1 MPVFIAKVS
10 VGGRTT
16 QITLPAKNRSEATRQ
31 LRRRGR
37 VISLKRQGLFDLQPG
52 LSPHERY
59 TFLVKLSTMV
69 ASKVSMGK
77 ALELMGEAFTGNIR
91 RVSRS
96 LSERINAG
104 MNFIS
109 AIEEERKSFPPSLVA
124 LIRSGFAAGNASN
137 ALREAAEFEQL
148 MQGIRKGSMKEVW
161 TGIGYFAASAALT
174 IATVEYFGPMVTGNP
189 LFNRPGV
196 ETDWI
201 EQFGVAFMWVNIVLL
216 AIIGFMIFMGT
227 IGRLASPAIIDRVI
241 ARIPFYA
248 DLILAK
254 NNYMTFFKMS
264 LLAKSGVRVEEMLE
278 ITASDIGPG
287 ALRSDIQR
295 ALDLIRKGRPWA
307 GGMET
312 LDPTDRA
319 SLLAS
324 SDREDVARTFR
335 LLADQFRDLYIAR
348 MKALGPALNI
358 LAALF
363 MSVASAILF
372 GLTILPMLQL
382 AAAI

>member
-1 MPVFIAKVS
+1 MPVFNAKVS

-16 QITLPAKNRSEATRQ
+16 QLSISARNRSDAERQ

-37 VISLKRQGLFDLQPG
+37 VISLKRKSPFDLQPG
-52 LSPHERY
+52 LSPHERF

-69 ASKVSMGK
+69 SSKVSMGR

-91 RVSRS
+91 RVARS
-96 LSERINAG
+96 LSDRVNTG
-104 MNFIS
+104 MNFIT

-124 LIRSGFAAGNASN
+124 LIRSGFAAGNAAN
-137 ALREAAEFEQL
+137 ALREAAEFEQM
-148 MQGIRKGSMKEVW
+148 MQSIRKGSMKEIW
-161 TGIGYFAASAALT
+161 TGIGYFTASAGLT
-174 IATVEYFGPMVTGNP
+174 VATVEYFGPMVTGNP
-189 LFNRPGV
+189 LFQTPGV
-196 ETDWI
+196 ETDWV
-201 EQFGVAFMWVNIVLL
+201 EQFGIMFMWLNIGLL
-216 AIIGFMIFMGT
+216 AIMGFMIFMGT
-227 IGRLASPAIIDRVI
+227 IGRLAHPAVIDRVI
-241 ARIPFYA
+241 ARIPFYS

-254 NNYMTFFKMS
+254 NNYITFYKLS
-264 LLAKSGVRVEEMLE
+264 LLVKSGVRIEETLE

-287 ALRSDIQR
+287 ALRADILR
-295 ALDLIRKGRPWA
+295 SLDLIRKGRPWA
-307 GGMET
+307 AGMET

-335 LLADQFRDLYIAR
+335 LLADQFRDLYVSR
-348 MKALGPALNI
+348 MKTLAPALNI

-363 MSVASAILF
+363 MSIASAILF

-382 AAAI
+382 AANI

>member
-1 MPVFIAKVS
+1 MPVFNAKVS

-16 QITLPAKNRSEATRQ
+16 QLSISARNRSDAERQ

-37 VISLKRQGLFDLQPG
+37 VISLKRKSPFDLQPG
-52 LSPHERY
+52 LSPHERF

-69 ASKVSMGK
+69 SSKVSMGR

-96 LSERINAG
+96 LSDRVNTG
-104 MNFIS
+104 MNFIT

-124 LIRSGFAAGNASN
+124 LIRSGFAAGNAAN
-137 ALREAAEFEQL
+137 ALREAAEFEQM
-148 MQGIRKGSMKEVW
+148 MQQIRKGSMKEIL
-161 TGIGYFAASAALT
+161 TGLGYFTAAAALT
-174 IATVEYFGPMVTGNP
+174 VATVEYFGPMVSGQAM
-189 LFNRPGV
+189 FNTPGV
-196 ETDWI
+196 DTDWI
-201 EQFGVAFMWVNIVLL
+201 ERFGRVFMWINIALL
-216 AIIGFMIFMGT
+216 GIIGFMAFMGT
-227 IGRLASPAIIDRVI
+227 IGRLAHPAIIDRVI

-248 DLILAK
+248 DLVLAK
-254 NNYMTFFKMS
+254 NNYITFYKLS
-264 LLAKSGVRVEEMLE
+264 LLVKSGVRIEETLE

-287 ALRSDIQR
+287 ALRSDIVR
-295 ALDLIRKGRPWA
+295 SLELIRKGRPWA

-335 LLADQFRDLYIAR
+335 LLADQFRDLYISR
-348 MKALGPALNI
+348 MQTLAPALNI

-363 MSVASAILF
+363 MSIASAILF

-382 AAAI
+382 AASI

>member
-1 MPVFIAKVS
+1 MPTFIAKVS
-10 VGGRTT
+10 VGGRTS
-16 QITLPAKNRSEATRQ
+16 QVTLTAKDRADAQRQ

-37 VISLKRQGLFDLQPG
+37 VVSLKREALFDLQPG
-52 LSPHERY
+52 LSSHERY
-59 TFLVKLSTMV
+59 TFLVKLSTMI

-91 RVSRS
+91 QVSNRLSDRV
-96 LSERINAG
+96 NAG
-104 MNFIS
+104 VDFIM
-109 AIEEERKSFPPSLVA
+109 AIEEERKSFPPSLIA

-148 MQGIRKGSMKEVW
+148 MQSIRKGSMKEVW
-161 TGIGYFAASAALT
+161 TGIGYFVASAALT
-174 IATVEYFGPMVTGNP
+174 VATVEYFGPMVTGND

-196 ETDWI
+196 DTGWI
-201 EQFGVAFMWVNIVLL
+201 ERFGEVFMWVNMALL
-216 AIIGFMIFMGT
+216 ALIGFMIFMGT
-227 IGRLASPAIIDRVI
+227 IGRLASPAVIDRVI
-241 ARIPFYA
+241 SRVPFYA

-254 NNYMTFFKMS
+254 NNYLTFYKMS
-264 LLAKSGVRVEEMLE
+264 LLVKSGVRIEEMLE
-278 ITASDIGPG
+278 ITAIDIGPS
-287 ALRSDIQR
+287 ALKSDVLN

-307 GGMET
+307 AGMAT

-348 MKALGPALNI
+348 MQTLGPALNI

-363 MSVASAILF
+363 MSIASAILF

>member
-1 MPVFIAKVS
+1 MPIFIAKVS

-16 QITLPAKNRSEATRQ
+16 QVTIPASNRAEAERQ
-31 LRRRGR
+31 LKRRGR

-52 LSPHERY
+52 LSPYERY
-59 TFLVKLSTMV
+59 MFLVKLSTMI

-77 ALELMGEAFTGNIR
+77 ALELMSQAFTGNIR
-91 RVSRS
+91 RVSKS
-96 LSERINAG
+96 LSERVNSG
-104 MNFIS
+104 VNFIT
-109 AIEEERKSFPPSLVA
+109 AIEEERKSFPPSLIA

-148 MQGIRKGSMKEVW
+148 MQNIRKGSMKEVW
-161 TGIGYFAASAALT
+161 TGFGYFAASAGLT
-174 IATVEYFGPMVTGNP
+174 VATVEYFGPMVTGNA
-189 LFNRPGV
+189 LFNTPGV
-196 ETDWI
+196 NTDWI
-201 EQFGVAFMWVNIVLL
+201 EQFGVVFMWLNIGLL
-216 AIIGFMIFMGT
+216 ALLSFMVFMGT
-227 IGRLASPAIIDRVI
+227 VGRLASPAVIDRVI

-254 NNYMTFFKMS
+254 NNYLTFYKLS
-264 LLAKSGVRVEEMLE
+264 LLVRSGVRIEETLE
-278 ITASDIGPG
+278 ITAMDIGPG
-287 ALRSDIQR
+287 ALKADILRS
-295 ALDLIRKGRPWA
+295 LEMVRKGRPWA
-307 GGMET
+307 TGMET

-348 MKALGPALNI
+348 MQTLGPALNI
-358 LAALF
+358 VAALF
-363 MSVASAILF
+363 MSIASAILF

-382 AAAI
+382 AASI

>member
-16 QITLPAKNRSEATRQ
+16 QVTLTAANRSEAERQ

-37 VISLKRQGLFDLQPG
+37 VLSVKRQGPFDLQPG
-52 LSPHERY
+52 LSPHERF

-77 ALELMGEAFTGNIR
+77 ALELMSEAFTGNIR
-91 RVSRS
+91 RVSKS
-96 LSERINAG
+96 LSEKVNSG
-104 MNFIS
+104 MNFIT
-109 AIEEERKSFPPSLVA
+109 AIEEERKSFPPSLTA
-124 LIRSGFAAGNASN
+124 LIRSGFAAGHASN

-148 MQGIRKGSMKEVW
+148 MQSIRKGSMKEVW
-161 TGIGYFAASAALT
+161 TGIGYFAASAGLT
-174 IATVEYFGPMVTGNP
+174 VATVEYFGPMVTGNP
-189 LFNRPGV
+189 LFQTPGV
-196 ETDWI
+196 DTAWI
-201 EQFGVAFMWVNIVLL
+201 ERFGVMFMWLNIALL
-216 AIIGFMIFMGT
+216 AVMGFMIFMGT
-227 IGRLASPAIIDRVI
+227 IGRLAHPAVIDRII

-254 NNYMTFFKMS
+254 NNYITFYKLS
-264 LLAKSGVRVEEMLE
+264 LLVSSGVRIEETLE
-278 ITASDIGPG
+278 ITAADIGPG
-287 ALRSDIQR
+287 ALRADVRRS
-295 ALDLIRKGRPWA
+295 LELIRKGRPWA
-307 GGMET
+307 TGMET

-348 MKALGPALNI
+348 MKTLGPALNI

-363 MSVASAILF
+363 MSIASAILF

-382 AAAI
+382 AASI

>member
-1 MPVFIAKVS
+1 MPIFNAKVS

-16 QITLPAKNRSEATRQ
+16 QVTVQAKSRSEAERQ
-31 LRRRGR
+31 LKRRGR
-37 VISLKRQGLFDLQPG
+37 VVSLKRQGIFDLKPG

-69 ASKVSMGK
+69 ASKVSIGK
-77 ALELMGEAFTGNIR
+77 ALDLMAEAFSGNIR
-91 RVSRS
+91 RVSKS
-96 LSERINAG
+96 LSERVNSG

-137 ALREAAEFEQL
+137 ALREAAEFEQM
-148 MQGIRKGSMKEVW
+148 MQNIRKGSMKEVW
-161 TGIGYFAASAALT
+161 TGIGYFAASAGLT

-189 LFNRPGV
+189 LFQTPGV
-196 ETDWI
+196 DTGWI
-201 EQFGVAFMWVNIVLL
+201 ERFGVMFMWGNIALL
-216 AIIGFMIFMGT
+216 AVIGFMIFMGT
-227 IGRLASPAIIDRVI
+227 LGRLAHPAVIDRVI

-254 NNYMTFFKMS
+254 NNYITFYKLS
-264 LLAKSGVRVEEMLE
+264 LLVSSGVRIEETLE
-278 ITASDIGPG
+278 ITAADIGPG
-287 ALRSDIQR
+287 ALRADVERS
-295 ALDLIRKGRPWA
+295 LDLIRKGRPWA

-335 LLADQFRDLYIAR
+335 LLAGQFRDLYIAR
-348 MKALGPALNI
+348 MKTLGPALNI

-363 MSVASAILF
+363 MSIASAILF

-382 AAAI
+382 AASI

>member
-1 MPVFIAKVS
+1 MPIFIAKVS
-10 VGGRTT
+10 VGGKTT
-16 QITLPAKNRSEATRQ
+16 QVTVPAPNRAEAERQ
-31 LRRRGR
+31 LKRRGR
-37 VISLKRQGLFDLQPG
+37 VISIKRQGLFDLQPG
-52 LSPHERY
+52 LSPYERY
-59 TFLVKLSTMV
+59 MFLVKLSTMI

-91 RVSRS
+91 QVSRR
-96 LSERINAG
+96 LSDRVNG
-104 MNFIS
+104 GVNFIT
-109 AIEEERKSFPPSLVA
+109 AIEEERKSFPPSLIA

-148 MQGIRKGSMKEVW
+148 MQSIRKGSMKEVW
-161 TGIGYFAASAALT
+161 TGFGYFAASAALT
-174 IATVEYFGPMVTGNP
+174 VATVEHFGPMVTGNAM
-189 LFNRPGV
+189 FNTPGV
-196 ETDWI
+196 NTGWI
-201 EQFGVAFMWVNIVLL
+201 EQFGVIFMWINIGLLGVL
-216 AIIGFMIFMGT
+216 GFMAFMGT
-227 IGRLASPAIIDRVI
+227 IGRLASPAVIDRLI

-254 NNYMTFFKMS
+254 NNYITFYKLS
-264 LLAKSGVRVEEMLE
+264 LLVRSGVRIEETLE
-278 ITASDIGPG
+278 ITAMDIGPG
-287 ALRSDIQR
+287 ALRADIVR
-295 ALDLIRKGRPWA
+295 SLEMVRKGRPWA
-307 GGMET
+307 SGMET

-348 MKALGPALNI
+348 MQTLGPALNI

-363 MSVASAILF
+363 MSIASAILF

-382 AAAI
+382 AASI

>member
-1 MPVFIAKVS
+1 MPIFIAKVS

-16 QITLPAKNRSEATRQ
+16 QITIPAPNRADAERQ
-31 LRRRGR
+31 LKRRGR
-37 VISLKRQGLFDLQPG
+37 VISLKRQSLFDLQPG
-52 LSPHERY
+52 LSSSERY
-59 TFLVKLSTMV
+59 MFLVKLSTMIS
-69 ASKVSMGK
+69 SKVSMGK
-77 ALELMGEAFTGNIR
+77 ALELMGEAFSGNIR

-96 LSERINAG
+96 LSDRVNSG
-104 MNFIS
+104 VNFIS
-109 AIEEERKSFPPSLVA
+109 AIEEERKSFPPSLIA
-124 LIRSGFAAGNASN
+124 LIRSGFAAGNAAN
-137 ALREAAEFEQL
+137 ALREAAEFEQM
-148 MQGIRKGSMKEVW
+148 MQMIRKGSMKEVI
-161 TGIGYFAASAALT
+161 TGIGYFAASAGLT
-174 IATVEYFGPMVTGNP
+174 VATVEYFGPMVTGNA
-189 LFNRPGV
+189 LFQTPGV
-196 ETDWI
+196 DTAWI
-201 EQFGVAFMWVNIVLL
+201 EQFGVVFMWVNVVLL
-216 AIIGFMIFMGT
+216 ALIGFMAFMGT

-248 DLILAK
+248 DLVLAK
-254 NNYMTFFKMS
+254 NNYITFYKLS
-264 LLAKSGVRVEEMLE
+264 LLVRSGVRIEETLE

-287 ALRSDIQR
+287 ALRSDIIR
-295 ALDLIRKGRPWA
+295 SLDLIRKGRPWA
-307 GGMET
+307 AGMET

-348 MKALGPALNI
+348 MQTLGPALNI

-382 AAAI
+382 AASI

>member
-1 MPVFIAKVS
+1 MPIFIAKVS
-10 VGGRTT
+10 VGSRTT
-16 QITLPAKNRSEATRQ
+16 QVTLSASSRAEAERQ
-31 LRRRGR
+31 LKRRGR

-59 TFLVKLSTMV
+59 TFLVKLSTMI

-77 ALELMGEAFTGNIR
+77 ALDLMSQAFNGNIR
-91 RVSRS
+91 RVSKS
-96 LSERINAG
+96 MSERVNSG
-104 MNFIS
+104 VNFIT
-109 AIEEERKSFPPSLVA
+109 AIEEERKSFPPSLIA

-148 MQGIRKGSMKEVW
+148 MQQIRKGSMKDIL
-161 TGIGYFAASAALT
+161 TGIGYFAAAAALT
-174 IATVEYFGPMVTGNP
+174 VATVEYFGPMVSGQAM
-189 LFNRPGV
+189 FNTPGV
-196 ETDWI
+196 DTDWI
-201 EQFGVAFMWVNIVLL
+201 ERFGRVFMWINIALL
-216 AIIGFMIFMGT
+216 GIIGFMAFMGT
-227 IGRLASPAIIDRVI
+227 IGRLAHPAIIDRVI

-254 NNYMTFFKMS
+254 NNYLTFYKLS
-264 LLAKSGVRVEEMLE
+264 LLVRSGVRIEETLE
-278 ITASDIGPG
+278 ITAMDIGPG
-287 ALRSDIQR
+287 ALKADILRS
-295 ALDLIRKGRPWA
+295 LEMVRKGRPWA
-307 GGMET
+307 VGMET

-335 LLADQFRDLYIAR
+335 LLADQFRDLYVSR
-348 MKALGPALNI
+348 MQTLAPALNI

-363 MSVASAILF
+363 MSIASAILF

-382 AAAI
+382 AASI